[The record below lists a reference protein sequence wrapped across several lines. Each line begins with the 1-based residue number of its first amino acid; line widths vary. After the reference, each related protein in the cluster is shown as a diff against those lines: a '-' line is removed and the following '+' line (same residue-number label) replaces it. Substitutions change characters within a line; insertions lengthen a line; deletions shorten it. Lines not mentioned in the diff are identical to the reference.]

1 MTDPDIR
8 RMLDA
13 ARAADRPAD
22 VDREALLQKILAAPA
37 PRAAGEGAWVAAA
50 GAVAAGAVAALLA
63 WPTPAPTPTP
73 VSPTRAPVVAQVPAV
88 VNTPGPTPA
97 LPAPEVAREVAP
109 APASEPAPAPA
120 VAARR
125 AAPPEAPPR
134 DEGDEWQIIR
144 DADRAL
150 REHAPDRALAVLAR
164 HAVDHPRGVAAPEV
178 LAYRVRA
185 YCMAGRTGE
194 AHAVARE
201 LRARA
206 PTSPAA
212 YSLRATCA
220 AEP

>member
-63 WPTPAPTPTP
+63 WPTPAPVPTP
-73 VSPTRAPVVAQVPAV
+73 VPTRAPVVAAAPAV
-88 VNTPGPTPA
+88 VTAPA
-97 LPAPEVAREVAP
+97 PMRAPVAPEVAREVAR
-109 APASEPAPAPA
+109 EPAPAPA

-125 AAPPEAPPR
+125 AAPAETSPR
-134 DEGDEWQIIR
+134 DEGDEWRIIR

-164 HAVDHPRGVAAPEV
+164 HAVEHPRGVAAPEV

-185 YCMAGRTGE
+185 YCMAGRTVE
-194 AHAVARE
+194 AHAVAQE

>member
-1 MTDPDIR
+1 MNDPDIR
-8 RMLDA
+8 RMLDT
-13 ARAADRPAD
+13 ARAVDRPTG
-22 VDREALLQKILAAPA
+22 VDRDALLQKILAAPPAA
-37 PRAAGEGAWVAAA
+37 PARDGLWVAAA
-50 GAVAAGAVAALLA
+50 GALALTAVAGLLA
-63 WPTPAPTPTP
+63 WPTAPERARPVERTP
-73 VSPTRAPVVAQVPAV
+73 VVPVTAVVASPAVTPVAAPRAPVAVPRVPAEAV
-88 VNTPGPTPA
+88 
-97 LPAPEVAREVAP
+97 
-109 APASEPAPAPA
+109 SAPA

-125 AAPPEAPPR
+125 VAAPPAREA
-134 DEGDEWQIIR
+134 GDEWQIIR

-164 HAVDHPRGVAAPEV
+164 HAVEHPRGVATPEV

-185 YCMAGRTGE
+185 YCMAGRAAE
-194 AHAVARE
+194 AHDVARE

>member
-37 PRAAGEGAWVAAA
+37 PRATGEGEWVAAA

-63 WPTPAPTPTP
+63 WPTPAPAPTS
-73 VSPTRAPVVAQVPAV
+73 VPTRAPVMVAAPTAVTAPA
-88 VNTPGPTPA
+88 PTHA
-97 LPAPEVAREVAP
+97 LPAPEVTREVAR
-109 APASEPAPAPA
+109 EPAPAPA

-125 AAPPEAPPR
+125 AAPPEASPR

-164 HAVDHPRGVAAPEV
+164 HAVEHPRGVAAPEV